1 MNYPYAFNR
10 IGVMLFPKKERSG
23 CMSILGNDIRTQII
37 DKVLNALI
45 GVEQEVL
52 EKVERTLCI
61 QLQEYEIFERTTEI
75 VPHDN
80 TNLGL
85 VRKFIATK
93 KLEGKSEKTLRK
105 YQPELEKLVEFLNK
119 KLYEVDTYD
128 LRLYLSLYK
137 EKRKITNRTLDNM
150 RKTISYFFGWMHDE
164 GLIGRNPAKALKQ
177 IKYEK
182 IVRKPFSAVERDKI
196 KNACNI
202 IRDLA
207 LTEFLYASGLRVSE
221 VISLNRDS
229 IDFITREASVIG
241 KGSKERKFYLS
252 SVCCEYIAQ
261 YLRTRTDD
269 NAALFVSTKS
279 PNSRLTKEG
288 VELIVKNI
296 GQKAG
301 VDNVHPHRFRR
312 TLATDL
318 VRKGVPIQDVAKIL
332 GHSDLRTT
340 QVYVSLD
347 QETVRYHYNMAV
359 A

>member
-1 MNYPYAFNR
+1 
-10 IGVMLFPKKERSG
+10 
-23 CMSILGNDIRTQII
+23 MSILGNDIRTQII

-150 RKTISYFFGWMHDE
+150 RKTISSFFGWMHDE
-164 GLIGRNPAKALKQ
+164 GLIGRNQAESIKTNKIRKDCPKAF
-177 IKYEK
+177 
-182 IVRKPFSAVERDKI
+182 FSR
-196 KNACNI
+196 
-202 IRDLA
+202 
-207 LTEFLYASGLRVSE
+207 
-221 VISLNRDS
+221 
-229 IDFITREASVIG
+229 
-241 KGSKERKFYLS
+241 
-252 SVCCEYIAQ
+252 
-261 YLRTRTDD
+261 
-269 NAALFVSTKS
+269 
-279 PNSRLTKEG
+279 
-288 VELIVKNI
+288 
-296 GQKAG
+296 
-301 VDNVHPHRFRR
+301 
-312 TLATDL
+312 
-318 VRKGVPIQDVAKIL
+318 
-332 GHSDLRTT
+332 
-340 QVYVSLD
+340 
-347 QETVRYHYNMAV
+347 
-359 A
+359 